1 MTKVTPPLGHNGG
14 PAIDDDKVTSGWI
27 KIYRD
32 IREHPVVG
40 FGQPVKPNDPSRGS
54 YSRGEAFQDLLME
67 AQYKMGTTRVNGE
80 SVTLEIGQLV
90 AARSYLAH
98 RWNWSEQTVRTYLA
112 HLIRAGMIQINQLS
126 NQRPGTSKKAAPN
139 AITVCNYE
147 KYQAYSEAV
156 TAYVATL
163 KAPADQPAKSE
174 IDGVATNQLTTSWQP
189 ANNQLATSQQ
199 PASNQTLS
207 EREGRAPAHARTR
220 EGEEAHPH
228 SVIANCETIRHPA
241 FTISLPGIE
250 MNTLAAGLS
259 KAEIKSRCLAH
270 ALQWAA
276 EIEGGKRPDAVV
288 PNKIANF
295 LQASIMGE
303 RTRSAVA
310 SVRTSRGSSYRHRGG
325 ETAADRRAREL
336 RELDQ
341 I

>member
-1 MTKVTPPLGHNGG
+1 
-14 PAIDDDKVTSGWI
+14 
-27 KIYRD
+27 
-32 IREHPVVG
+32 
-40 FGQPVKPNDPSRGS
+40 
-54 YSRGEAFQDLLME
+54 ME
-67 AQYKMGTTRVNGE
+67 AQYKAGTTRVNGE
-80 SVTLEIGQLV
+80 AVTLEIGQLV

-126 NQRPGTSKKAAPN
+126 NQRPGASKKAAPN

-163 KAPADQPAKSE
+163 KAHADQPAKSE
-174 IDGVATNQLTTSWQP
+174 IDAGATNQLATSWQP
-189 ANNQLATSQQ
+189 ASNQLATSQQ

-207 EREGRAPAHARTR
+207 ERDTHAHARG
-220 EGEEAHPH
+220 GEEAHPH
-228 SVIANCETIRHPA
+228 GVLVNCETIRHRA

-250 MNTLAAGLS
+250 MNTVAAGLS
-259 KAEIKSRCLAH
+259 KTEIKDRCLAH

-276 EIEGGKRPDAVV
+276 EIEGGKRPDGVL
-288 PNKIANF
+288 PKMIANF

-303 RTRSAVA
+303 ITRSAVA
-310 SVRTSRGSSYRHRGG
+310 SVRTSRGSGYGQRGA